1 MSPRSC
7 SDRRTA
13 RLAGLVLLA
22 ALSAAQ
28 AQSGGTFAIPRSVVA
43 TGGGDSAGG
52 TFALRGT
59 AGQAEA
65 HPVPSTGGTFEVRG
79 GFWRGAP
86 AAPPPDALFADGFE
100 R

>member
-7 SDRRTA
+7 SDRRAT

-43 TGGGDSAGG
+43 AGGGSSTGG
-52 TFALRGT
+52 TFELRGT

-65 HPVPSTGGTFEVRG
+65 NPAPASGGAFEVRG
-79 GFWRGAP
+79 GFWRPGTTT
-86 AAPPPDALFADGFE
+86 PPPDDLFGDGFE
-100 R
+100 P